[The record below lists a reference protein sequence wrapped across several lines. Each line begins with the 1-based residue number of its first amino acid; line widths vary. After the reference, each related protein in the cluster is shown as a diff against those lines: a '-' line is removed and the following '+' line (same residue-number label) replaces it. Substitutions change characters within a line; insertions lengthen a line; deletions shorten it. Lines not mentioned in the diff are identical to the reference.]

1 MEKIVVKK
9 EIWNVFIT
17 LIAAILHAVG
27 LWVFVI
33 PAAFAPSEIA
43 GISTMLYEITG
54 LNAGYYS
61 LFFNVPLLVAAW
73 FLLKKRYVV
82 YALLFTVLSSA
93 LMVVFEEVAFYQYT
107 VEADRLLAAIFSGV
121 FFGFRTGI
129 MLKIGSSTG
138 GSDIIAG
145 IIQTKKPYMNVEKII
160 MIIGYAIALSS
171 YFLYWDLNCILLSLV
186 QTFVLERI
194 AAFILKDSRN
204 AIEVKVVTQ
213 RPEEL
218 RDDILHTLR
227 HSATILES
235 EGMYSEQKTYM
246 VVSVLNTHQLPELNK
261 VLKKYPKAFVYY
273 SDVAGV
279 RGNFR
284 WRRDEEVK

>member
-1 MEKIVVKK
+1 MKK
-9 EIWNVFIT
+9 EIGNVLVT
-17 LIAAILHAVG
+17 LVAAILHAVG

-43 GISTMLYEITG
+43 GVSTMLYEITG

-61 LFFNVPLLVAAW
+61 LFFNIPLLVAAW
-73 FLLKKRYVV
+73 FLLKRRYVV
-82 YALLFTVLSSA
+82 YALLFTVLSSL
-93 LMVVFEEVAFYQYT
+93 LMIVFEAADVYQYT

-121 FFGFRTGI
+121 FFGVRTGL

-145 IIQTKKPYMNVEKII
+145 IIQTKKPYMNVERII
-160 MIIGYAIALSS
+160 MLIGYTIALSS
-171 YFLYWDLNCILLSLV
+171 YFLYRDLNCILLSLV
-186 QTFVLERI
+186 QTFVLERVV
-194 AAFILKDSRN
+194 AVLLKDRRN

-218 RDDILHTLR
+218 REDILHTLR

-235 EGMYSEQKTYM
+235 QGMYSEEKTYM
-246 VVSVLNTHQLPELNK
+246 VVSVLNTHQLPELTQ

-279 RGNFR
+279 KGNFR
-284 WRRDEEVK
+284 WRKDEEVK